1 MPVRGRGAAALGAL
15 ALGACAGGAG
25 KGPAPADDTGAG
37 AAAPVWPDGGCGRA
51 HTLLP
56 TAGMGEVLAAE
67 RDDALSLSAATIN
80 ALLGAQGLSGL
91 LTATHDVET
100 WRVRYR
106 TQDRGAAVE
115 ATGLVV
121 LPAGAGA
128 VPLLLWLHPTVGF
141 SDACAPSALGLE
153 GAAFPILF
161 ASTGMAVAAPDY
173 LGMAGFGAPSGRL
186 HPYIVAEPTAV
197 ASLDAARALLRL
209 QDGPA
214 AGLGTTADPQR
225 LIHWGASQGG
235 HAALWTD
242 RAQVLYAPEL
252 RTVAALASVAPTDLL
267 GLAAEGVASLR
278 PTTAALAGVL
288 VGMDDWY
295 GAGALAEVLQPGP
308 AAALPAEVGASC
320 SDFPTLEA
328 ITAVDELFTAA
339 AVDAAARRDW
349 SALPDWGCRL
359 AESSLVGNAVARGHD
374 APVFIGTA
382 EQDDLVVT
390 APTRADVPR
399 LCAEGYEI
407 TYQECAGEGHTGGAV
422 AGLPTQWAWL
432 QARLAGAPLPAG
444 VCAVGPPEVCPG
456 VPGG

>member
-1 MPVRGRGAAALGAL
+1 MRAALLGLGL
-15 ALGACAGGAG
+15 AACAGGKGGSSAG
-25 KGPAPADDTGAG
+25 ADDTGG
-37 AAAPVWPDGGCGRA
+37 PAAAPAWPDGGCGRT

-56 TAGMGEVLAAE
+56 TAGMGEVLTAE
-67 RDDALSLSAATIN
+67 RDDTLSLSAASIN
-80 ALLGAQGLSGL
+80 ALLASQGLDTL

-106 TQDRGAAVE
+106 TQDRGEATE

-121 LPAGAGA
+121 LPRDAGP

-173 LGMAGFGAPSGRL
+173 LGMAGFGPPSARV
-186 HPYIVAEPTAV
+186 HPYIVAEPTAI
-197 ASLDAARALLRL
+197 ASLDAARALLRF
-209 QDGPA
+209 QDGPGA
-214 AGLGTTADPQR
+214 AFGTTADPQR
-225 LIHWGASQGG
+225 LVHWGASQGG

-242 RAQVLYAPEL
+242 RAQVLYAPEF
-252 RTVAALASVAPTDLL
+252 RTLATLASVPPTDLL
-267 GLAAEGVASLR
+267 GLAAAGVATLR
-278 PTTAALAGVL
+278 PTTAGLAGVL
-288 VGMDDWY
+288 LSMDDWY
-295 GAGALAEVLQPGP
+295 RAGALTEVLQPGP
-308 AAALPAEVGASC
+308 AAALPAEVQASC

-328 ITAVDELFTAA
+328 ITAVDQLFTPA

-349 SALPDWGCRL
+349 SALPAWGCRL
-359 AESSLVGNAVARGHD
+359 AESSLVGNPVARGHD

-382 EQDDLVVT
+382 ELDELVVT
-390 APTRADVPR
+390 APTRDDVPR

-432 QARLAGAPLPAG
+432 QARLAGEPLPDG
-444 VCAVGPPEVCPG
+444 VCTVPAPEVCAGIPG
-456 VPGG
+456 R